1 MYLSARVVARSSR
14 PTTASTDTSFLVASL
29 ITGSAFE
36 KKDGFVQLK
45 EEGRHPLPSQSEIYY
60 LLFNKNTI
68 VFFLCFF
75 CCFYLLGVHFGFVEE
90 CCYKQPHSYSSL

>member
-60 LLFNKNTI
+60 LLFNNNKI
-68 VFFLCFF
+68 LLYFFFKVFVVVFMFGCA
-75 CCFYLLGVHFGFVEE
+75 CWVCRRMLL
-90 CCYKQPHSYSSL
+90 